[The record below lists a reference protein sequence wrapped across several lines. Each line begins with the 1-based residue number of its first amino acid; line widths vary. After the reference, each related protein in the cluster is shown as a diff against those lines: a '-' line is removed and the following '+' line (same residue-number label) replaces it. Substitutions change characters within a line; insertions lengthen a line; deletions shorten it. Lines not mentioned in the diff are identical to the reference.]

1 MLTMEVTRSPSQSVY
16 TTPCFS
22 ITARASGASSS
33 QITGSTSSSFSISS
47 SSTGAPASPSTQQAP
62 LQASRLHIN
71 FSRSTSKLTTT
82 SPICIISYKKLIADA
97 KITLCSAINKHRLPI
112 YRMSGYKP
120 RSYPRNRSHKN
131 RHFLREHSNM
141 PTH

>member
-1 MLTMEVTRSPSQSVY
+1 
-16 TTPCFS
+16 
-22 ITARASGASSS
+22 
-33 QITGSTSSSFSISS
+33 
-47 SSTGAPASPSTQQAP
+47 
-62 LQASRLHIN
+62 LHIN

-141 PTH
+141 PAH